1 MSLSS
6 YNSVSINLTALR
18 HNFQLVKKMAGPDT
32 TVLTMVKSDAYGH
45 GLVPVAESLSAAGA
59 GYFGVASPEEGVSLR
74 RAGLKGTILV
84 LLGSVE
90 AEPLID
96 YNLTP
101 VVFELE
107 NIRALSAAAV
117 RRAVQ
122 IGVHLKMDV
131 GMGRLGIMPAEL
143 CAYVR
148 EIESL
153 PGVYLDGI
161 MAHFPLADTE
171 RQGIT
176 RAQDE
181 LFRRELDK
189 LSIGRRVMC
198 HIANSAALIRFAD
211 THHDMVRLGIAL
223 YGYSPLAGPL
233 KPAGLE
239 AVMSLRSR
247 VIQLKDV
254 PAGYGIS
261 YGHIFKTKVPS
272 RLAVLPLGY
281 ADGYLRSLSGRA
293 SVLIRGRRAPVRGR
307 ICMNA
312 CVADVTEIPGVENGD
327 EVVIMGRQQWGAA
340 EDEITADEIASWM
353 GTINYEVLCLFG
365 SNNKRRYI

>member
-1 MSLSS
+1 MSLSA
-6 YNSVSINLTALR
+6 YNRVSIDLIALR

-32 TVLTMVKSDAYGH
+32 AVLSMVKSDAYGH
-45 GLVPVAESLSAAGA
+45 GLVPAAESLSAAGA
-59 GYFGVASPEEGVSLR
+59 CYFGVASSEEGVLLR
-74 RAGLKGTILV
+74 RAGIKGTILV

-107 NIRALSAAAV
+107 NIRVLSAAAV
-117 RRAVQ
+117 RRAAQ

-131 GMGRLGIMPAEL
+131 GMGRLGIMPTEL
-143 CAYVR
+143 QAYVR

-161 MAHFPLADTE
+161 MAHFPLADTDN
-171 RQGIT
+171 QGIT
-176 RAQDE
+176 MAQDE
-181 LFRRELDK
+181 IFRHQLNEL
-189 LSIGRRVMC
+189 SNGSRGVC
-198 HIANSAALIRFAD
+198 HIANSAAIIRFAD
-211 THHDMVRLGIAL
+211 THHDMVRPGIAL
-223 YGYSPLAGPL
+223 YGYSPLADSL

-239 AVMSLRSR
+239 AVMSFQSR
-247 VIQLKDV
+247 IIQLKDV

-281 ADGYLRSLSGRA
+281 ADGYSRSLSGRA

-312 CVADVTEIPGVENGD
+312 CVADVTEIPGVETGD
-327 EVVIMGRQQWGAA
+327 DVVIMGRQRCGAA

>member
-6 YNSVSINLTALR
+6 HNRVSINLTALR
-18 HNFQLVKKMAGPDT
+18 HNFQLVKKMAGLDT
-32 TVLTMVKSDAYGH
+32 QVLAMVKSDAYGH
-45 GLVPVAESLSAAGA
+45 GLVPAAESLSTAGA
-59 GYFGVASPEEGVSLR
+59 SYFGVAAPEEGVSLR
-74 RAGLKGTILV
+74 RAGINGTILV

-101 VVFELE
+101 VVFDLE

-117 RRAVQ
+117 KRAAQ

-143 CAYVR
+143 STYVR

-171 RQGIT
+171 HEGIT
-176 RAQDE
+176 REQDE
-181 LFRRELDK
+181 LFRRQLAELPAC
-189 LSIGRRVMC
+189 RRVMC
-198 HIANSAALIRFAD
+198 HIANSAALIRFND

-223 YGYSPLAGPL
+223 YGYSPLAPSL
-233 KPAGLE
+233 EPAGLR
-239 AVMSLRSR
+239 AAMSFQSR

-272 RLAVLPLGY
+272 RLAVLPVGY

-327 EVVIMGRQQWGAA
+327 EVVIMGRQQWGSV
-340 EDEITADEIASWM
+340 ENEITADEVASWM